1 VEILGLTT
9 GAWRGRRVL
18 VTGHTGFKGG
28 WLCLWLARL
37 GAEVTGC
44 SLDTPTSPSLYELA
58 GVGEAI
64 AGQVPVDI
72 RDRAALERA
81 VRSSA
86 PEVVFHLAAQP
97 LVRRSYADPAET
109 FEVNA
114 LGTANVLEAVRAA
127 GGVRAA
133 VVVTTDK
140 VYAERSDGGAH
151 REGDR
156 LGGADPYSASKAS
169 AELVVD
175 ALRRSFFSQPG
186 STAIATA
193 RAGNVIGGADFGAER
208 LVPDLVRAAS
218 DGDAVELRNPG
229 AIRPWQHVLN
239 PLSGYLALAEAL
251 WTSKDA
257 EGGWNFGPDADDER
271 PVSWIAERFAEL
283 WEGAP
288 GWKPAGGDHP
298 HEAPVLRLDS
308 AKARSQLGWTPR
320 WDLGRGLGETVSWHR
335 RVGGGE
341 DPRAVTLDQIGRFEA
356 GED

>member
-1 VEILGLTT
+1 M
-9 GAWRGRRVL
+9 
-18 VTGHTGFKGG
+18 TGHTGFKGG
-28 WLCLWLARL
+28 WLCLWLAQL

-44 SLDTPTSPSLYELA
+44 SLDAPTRPSLYELA

-64 AGQVPVDI
+64 AGEAPVDI
-72 RDRAALERA
+72 RDGAALEEA
-81 VRSSA
+81 VGLIA

-97 LVRRSYADPAET
+97 LVRRSYTDPAET
-109 FEVNA
+109 FQVNA
-114 LGTANVLEAVRAA
+114 LGTANVLEAIRAA
-127 GGVRAA
+127 GSVRAV

-140 VYAERSDGGAH
+140 VYAERGDGEAH

-169 AELVVD
+169 AELIVD
-175 ALRRSFFSQPG
+175 ALRRSFFSEPG

-193 RAGNVIGGADFGAER
+193 RAGNVIGGGDFGAER
-208 LVPDLVRAAS
+208 LVPDLVRAAN
-218 DGDAVELRNPG
+218 DGNAVELRNPG

-251 WTSKDA
+251 WKSKDA

-271 PVSWIAERFAEL
+271 PVSWMAERFAEL

-288 GWKPAGGDHP
+288 GWKPAAGEHP

-308 AKARSQLGWTPR
+308 AKARSGLGWTPR
-320 WDLGRGLGETVSWHR
+320 WDLARGLAETVAWHR
-335 RVGGGE
+335 RVAAGE
-341 DPRAVTLDQIGRFEA
+341 DARAVTLDQIRRYEA
-356 GED
+356 GS